1 MQREGGAAGTVEGE
15 RLLAQFRGN
24 LVEPVD
30 KALIDRLGLAQA
42 GVAALHQV
50 RQLAHMGVVTHEA
63 GERQM
68 AGVGGDALKQCV
80 QLPGLGEPA
89 TVQTHV
95 DFHVDA
101 QPAVQPPGQFQ
112 VLLQPRVAVD
122 QPLQLAV
129 RVEAGVLR
137 QFLIEAGGGPHRHG
151 LAEQQVAARLRL
163 GHGVDERLVEHHHPV
178 GAGLRHHFPDQ
189 WHAGQ

>member
-1 MQREGGAAGTVEGE
+1 
-15 RLLAQFRGN
+15 
-24 LVEPVD
+24 
-30 KALIDRLGLAQA
+30 
-42 GVAALHQV
+42 
-50 RQLAHMGVVTHEA
+50 MGVVTHEA
-63 GERQM
+63 GEFEM
-68 AGVGGDALKQCV
+68 ARVGGDTRQQPI

-95 DFHVDA
+95 DFHVNA

-122 QPLQLAV
+122 QPLQLAI
-129 RVEAGVLR
+129 RVEAGVRR

-151 LAEQQVAARLRL
+151 LAEQQVTARLRL

-189 WHAGQ
+189 RHAGQ